1 MTSALGTVL
10 LSDALHAAHMRNAS
24 DLHLAPLLPP
34 ILRVD
39 GRLEPWNGPGLS
51 AADLEG
57 VAIAFLDESERKSLE
72 LIGDV
77 TSTIVDAGVPI
88 RVHAQRTFRGN
99 AFALRFL
106 ASAVPSFAS
115 LDLPPVLAQ
124 IIRRPH
130 GLVVLGGPTGSGKS
144 TTLASLV
151 ATMNEEMARK
161 IITVEDP
168 IEYRI
173 DSKKSI
179 VVQRQVGR
187 DVPSFAQAV
196 LGALRSDPD
205 VIVIGEMRDP
215 STVAAAVTAAE
226 TGHLVLATLHTADPP
241 QSIDRLVDAFP
252 AERAEYVRARLAHVL
267 VGVVSQRLVER
278 ANGAGRRA
286 AAEIL
291 IVTDAVR
298 HMIRDGKQHQLPTVM
313 ATGRRFGMQTLE
325 MHLAELTAAGQV
337 SAAAARRLTERF
349 DEPSLGD
356 SVVA

>member
-173 DSKKSI
+173 DSRKSI
-179 VVQRQVGR
+179 VVSARSGVTCR
-187 DVPSFAQAV
+187 ASRKPSSE
-196 LGALRSDPD
+196 LC
-205 VIVIGEMRDP
+205 
-215 STVAAAVTAAE
+215 AAT
-226 TGHLVLATLHTADPP
+226 
-241 QSIDRLVDAFP
+241 
-252 AERAEYVRARLAHVL
+252 
-267 VGVVSQRLVER
+267 
-278 ANGAGRRA
+278 
-286 AAEIL
+286 
-291 IVTDAVR
+291 
-298 HMIRDGKQHQLPTVM
+298 PT
-313 ATGRRFGMQTLE
+313 
-325 MHLAELTAAGQV
+325 
-337 SAAAARRLTERF
+337 
-349 DEPSLGD
+349 
-356 SVVA
+356 